1 MYICMSGFDDIR
13 VGLFANG
20 EYVETHRIECLS
32 KFLRAITCVVR
43 TNSSGYSAIAAQF
56 FLWNMIIQFH
66 DPNLIVKIL

>member
-1 MYICMSGFDDIR
+1 MYICMSGFDDIC

-32 KFLRAITCVVR
+32 KFLRAITCVVH
-43 TNSSGYSAIAAQF
+43 TNSSGYPIAAQF
-56 FLWNMIIQFH
+56 FLWNMIIRFH